1 MVRLVAV
8 LLGILALSA
17 GLHWLADRP
26 GVLVIEW
33 QGYKVEETVFKAIV
47 LLALL
52 LAAALFVWSLL
63 RQVWRGPASIGHFF
77 TRRRQARGL
86 EALSHGMIAVGAG
99 DRTLAT
105 RYAIQA
111 RKTLP
116 NEPMTQ
122 MLRAQAAQL
131 IGDRATSRRIYEAML
146 NAPDTEQL
154 GLRGL
159 FLEAEQEGATEAARQ
174 FAERAM
180 GLNPQLG
187 WSADALF
194 ELQCKG
200 NDWAGALTTLATA
213 RKHDIV
219 EKKTAIRR
227 RAVLLTAQAADL
239 EQSDIDRALELALEA
254 NNIAPSLV
262 PAATIAGNAL
272 ASKGQTARA
281 AKVLQRTWKRM
292 PHPDLAL
299 AYSFARPGD
308 SPRDRLQRVSELA
321 RLKPHSLESAIAVAN
336 AAIEARD
343 WDAARQALHPLLDGR
358 LTQRVC
364 TLMARIEGEQH
375 GDTGRVREWLAR
387 AVNAPRDPAWT
398 ADGMVSET
406 WAPVS
411 PVTGQLD
418 AFEWRVPVELADKTD
433 GAVLLRKIDELVA
446 LGTGHETVIEALPD
460 PAVVVPGT
468 AQQPSTEPQSTA
480 LPAKAA
486 GKADMA
492 AASVSVAAVAAGS
505 QTEPPTNPQTS
516 AADGG
521 ADDEPPKAVSST
533 VQIVA
538 SAQSNERP
546 QQAAAARPPKPVKLA
561 TVPKTNDDKPVQA
574 NGPQTSKD
582 RGKAAGRPSSGAVE
596 ATQARNE
603 AKIFVPP
610 RAPDDPG
617 PEATSTDDGRAALAR
632 YPIPLKGEA

>member
-1 MVRLVAV
+1 MVRLVAL

-26 GVLVIEW
+26 GLLVIEW

-52 LAAALFVWSLL
+52 LAAALFLWSLL
-63 RQVWRGPASIGHFF
+63 RQVWHGPAVIGQFL

-105 RYAIQA
+105 RYAILA

-159 FLEAEQEGATEAARQ
+159 FLEAEREGAAEAARQ

-180 GLNPQLG
+180 RLNPKLG

-194 ELQCKG
+194 ELQCKS
-200 NDWAGALTTLATA
+200 NDWAGALATLATA
-213 RKHDIV
+213 RKQDIV
-219 EKKTAIRR
+219 DKKTAIRR
-227 RAVLLTAQAADL
+227 RAVLLSAQAADL

-254 NNIAPSLV
+254 NNIAPNLV

-272 ASKGQTARA
+272 ASKGHTARA

-321 RLKPHSLESAIAVAN
+321 RLKPHSLESPIAVAN

-343 WDAARQALHPLLDGR
+343 WDIARQALQPLLDGR

-364 TLMARIEGEQH
+364 TLMARVEGEQH

-387 AVNAPRDPAWT
+387 AVHAPRDPAWT
-398 ADGMVSET
+398 ADGVVSET

-411 PVTGQLD
+411 PVTGRLD

-433 GAVLLRKIDELVA
+433 SAVLLRKIDELVA
-446 LGTGHETVIEALPD
+446 LGTGHESVIEALPD
-460 PAVVVPGT
+460 PAAVPGT
-468 AQQPSTEPQSTA
+468 AQQT
-480 LPAKAA
+480 PAASPATQLQAKDAAAA
-486 GKADMA
+486 GASEA
-492 AASVSVAAVAAGS
+492 AAVSVAAVAAGS
-505 QTEPPTNPQTS
+505 QVEPSNNQQTS
-516 AADGG
+516 AVGG
-521 ADDEPPKAVSST
+521 SDDLPPKAASST
-533 VQIVA
+533 AQIVA
-538 SAQSNERP
+538 RAQSEERP
-546 QQAAAARPPKPVKLA
+546 KQAAAARPPNPVKLA
-561 TVPKTNDDKPVQA
+561 PVPITGDDKSVEA
-574 NGPQTSKD
+574 NRPQTSKD
-582 RGKAAGRPSSGAVE
+582 KGKASARPSVAAVE
-596 ATQARNE
+596 PTPARNE

-617 PEATSTDDGRAALAR
+617 PEPSSTDDGRASLAR
-632 YPIPLKGEA
+632 YPMPLKGEA